1 MLSMTRHQE
10 SPFKKSVKT
19 SNKSTAFYKATN
31 SDIKTTDYVTD
42 RPGEAVPMT
51 NVDKTGTIQ

>member
-31 SDIKTTDYVTD
+31 SDIKTTDFMLPIGLE
-42 RPGEAVPMT
+42 R
-51 NVDKTGTIQ
+51 QCQ